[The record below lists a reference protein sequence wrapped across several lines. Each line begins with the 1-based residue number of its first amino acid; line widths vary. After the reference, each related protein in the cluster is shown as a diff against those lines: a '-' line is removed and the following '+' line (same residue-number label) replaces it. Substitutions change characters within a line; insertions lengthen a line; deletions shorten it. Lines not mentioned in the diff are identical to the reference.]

1 MLPYS
6 RFAVIVALTASLSLT
21 ACASTQTTSAA
32 DRAEINATNDPFE
45 GVNRVIFDFNDFLD
59 RLLIAPLA
67 GLYRVTVPP
76 PVRDRVANILNNM
89 SEPVTMA
96 NNMLQGEFGKAGTT
110 FGRLVTNTTLG
121 VGGTFEVAN
130 DFGMK
135 QQHGDFGQTL
145 HVWGAGSGPYIV
157 LPLFGPSNVR
167 DAIGLGVDT
176 FMSPWKYIVGTSGD
190 ATIEDTYMIADTAAS
205 ALTRREGVL
214 DAYES
219 LKKGSLDFYAQM
231 RSVYRQHRAKELGQT
246 LPSSMPKFDDY
257 DSENNSP
264 IVQ

>member
-21 ACASTQTTSAA
+21 ACASTHTTSAA
-32 DRAEINATNDPFE
+32 EQAEIKATNDPFE

-76 PVRDRVANILNNM
+76 PVRDRVANILSNM
-89 SEPVTMA
+89 SEPVIMA
-96 NNMLQGEFGKAGTT
+96 NNLLQGEFGKAGTT
-110 FGRLVTNTTLG
+110 FGRLVTNSTLG
-121 VGGTFEVAN
+121 VGGIFEVAN
-130 DFGMK
+130 GFGMR
-135 QQHGDFGQTL
+135 QQQGDFGQTL

-167 DAIGLGVDT
+167 DAVGLGVDT
-176 FMSPWKYIVGTSGD
+176 VMSPWKYIVATGGT
-190 ATIEDTYMIADTAAS
+190 TIEDTYTIADTSAS
-205 ALTRREGVL
+205 ALSRRESVL
-214 DAYES
+214 EAYDS

-231 RSVYRQHRAKELGQT
+231 RSVYRQHRAKELGET
-246 LPSSMPKFDDY
+246 LPSSMPKFEDY
-257 DSENNSP
+257 DSEANTP